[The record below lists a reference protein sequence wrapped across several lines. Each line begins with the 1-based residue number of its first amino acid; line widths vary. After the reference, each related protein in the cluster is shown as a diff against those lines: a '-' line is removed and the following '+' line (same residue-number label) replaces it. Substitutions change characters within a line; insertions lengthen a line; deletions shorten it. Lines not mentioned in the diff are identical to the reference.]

1 MVPKSHREL
10 PTIGWREWVAL
21 PALGIATIKTKVNT
35 GARSSAIHAFGVS
48 VVRRGGR
55 DIVQFQLHPLQHNAK
70 IVVPAEAELIEY
82 RHVRNSGGQQML
94 RPVILTELAL
104 GDQVW
109 TIELTLAGRD
119 AMGFR
124 MLLGREALRRRFL
137 VNPGRSY
144 LVGRPDRDG
153 RIR

>member
-1 MVPKSHREL
+1 VTAEGEL
-10 PTIGWREWVAL
+10 V
-21 PALGIATIKTKVNT
+21 
-35 GARSSAIHAFGVS
+35 
-48 VVRRGGR
+48 
-55 DIVQFQLHPLQHNAK
+55 
-70 IVVPAEAELIEY
+70 EY
-82 RHVRNSGGQQML
+82 RQVRNSGGQQML

-104 GDQVW
+104 LDQVW

-144 LVGRPDRDG
+144 LAGRRPRDKG
-153 RIR
+153 